1 MTDILI
7 DDTATEAVRAL
18 IRAFPLAPVS
28 RPPEQG

>member
-28 RPPEQG
+28 R